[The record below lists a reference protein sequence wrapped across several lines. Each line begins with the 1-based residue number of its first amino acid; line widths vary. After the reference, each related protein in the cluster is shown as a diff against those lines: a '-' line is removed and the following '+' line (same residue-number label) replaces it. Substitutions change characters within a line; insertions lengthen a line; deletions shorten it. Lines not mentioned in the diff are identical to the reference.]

1 MLGADHVIVF
11 RGGRKMAGKK
21 VGTLIKEARTQAG
34 MTQEALAKKVKGVSA
49 SDISFAERGEK
60 ELTQAALK
68 EIAKVTGVTQKSLL
82 DAAKGTSGS
91 VEKTTSGSTKKT
103 TTGSAKKT
111 TSGSTK
117 KKTTGSAKKTTSG
130 SAKKTSS
137 GSAKKTGTD
146 TTFKL
151 SAEEK
156 KLIQAY
162 READEKQKAAVKM
175 LLLKTDGITSAAGL
189 AGHTAGAFGEL
200 LGSGDLLSSLVGS
213 VKDLLS

>member
-1 MLGADHVIVF
+1 
-11 RGGRKMAGKK
+11 MAGKK

-49 SDISFAERGEK
+49 SDISLAERGDK

-68 EIAKVTGVTQKSLL
+68 EIAKATGVTQKSLL

-91 VEKTTSGSTKKT
+91 
-103 TTGSAKKT
+103 AKKT
-111 TSGSTK
+111 TS
-117 KKTTGSAKKTTSG
+117 GSAKKTTSG

-137 GSAKKTGTD
+137 GSAKKTSSGSAKKTGTG

-175 LLLKTDGITSAAGL
+175 LLLKTDGITSVAGL

-200 LGSGDLLSSLVGS
+200 LGSGDLLNSLVGS
-213 VKDLLS
+213 VKDLVS

>member
-1 MLGADHVIVF
+1 
-11 RGGRKMAGKK
+11 MAGKK

-49 SDISFAERGEK
+49 GDISLAERGEK
-60 ELTQAALK
+60 ELPQAALK
-68 EIAKVTGVTQKSLL
+68 EIAKATGVTQKSLL
-82 DAAKGTSGS
+82 DAAKGASGS
-91 VEKTTSGSTKKT
+91 AKKTTSGSTKKT
-103 TTGSAKKT
+103 TTGSTKKT

-117 KKTTGSAKKTTSG
+117 KPASG
-130 SAKKTSS
+130 A
-137 GSAKKTGTD
+137 D
-146 TTFKL
+146 LKL

-162 READEKQKAAVKM
+162 READEKQKAAVRM
-175 LLLKTDGITSAAGL
+175 LLLKADGIVSASGL

-213 VKDLLS
+213 VKDLLK

>member
-1 MLGADHVIVF
+1 
-11 RGGRKMAGKK
+11 MAGKK

-49 SDISFAERGEK
+49 GDISLAERGEK
-60 ELTQAALK
+60 ELSQAALK
-68 EIAKVTGVTQKSLL
+68 EIAKATGVTQKSLL
-82 DAAKGTSGS
+82 DAAKGASGS
-91 VEKTTSGSTKKT
+91 AKKTTSGSTKKT
-103 TTGSAKKT
+103 TTGSTKKT

-117 KKTTGSAKKTTSG
+117 KTASEA
-130 SAKKTSS
+130 
-137 GSAKKTGTD
+137 D
-146 TTFKL
+146 LKL

-162 READEKQKAAVKM
+162 READEKQKVAVRM
-175 LLLKTDGITSAAGL
+175 LLLKADGIVSASGL

-213 VKDLLS
+213 VKDLLK

>member
-1 MLGADHVIVF
+1 
-11 RGGRKMAGKK
+11 MAGKK

-49 SDISFAERGEK
+49 GDISLAERGEK
-60 ELTQAALK
+60 ELSQAALK
-68 EIAKVTGVTQKSLL
+68 EIAKATGVTQKSLL
-82 DAAKGTSGS
+82 DAAKGASGS
-91 VEKTTSGSTKKT
+91 AKKTTAGSTKKTTTGSTKKTTSGSTKKT
-103 TTGSAKKT
+103 TSGSSKKT

-117 KKTTGSAKKTTSG
+117 KTTSG
-130 SAKKTSS
+130 STKKTAS
-137 GSAKKTGTD
+137 GAD
-146 TTFKL
+146 LKL

-162 READEKQKAAVKM
+162 READEKQKAAVRM
-175 LLLKTDGITSAAGL
+175 LLLKADGIVSASGL

-213 VKDLLS
+213 VKDLLK

>member
-1 MLGADHVIVF
+1 
-11 RGGRKMAGKK
+11 MAGKK

-49 SDISFAERGEK
+49 GDISLAERGEK
-60 ELTQAALK
+60 ELPQAALK
-68 EIAKVTGVTQKSLL
+68 EIAKATGVTQKSLL
-82 DAAKGTSGS
+82 DAAKGASGS
-91 VEKTTSGSTKKT
+91 AKKTTAGSTKKTTTGSTKKTTSGSTKKT
-103 TTGSAKKT
+103 TTGSTKKT

-117 KKTTGSAKKTTSG
+117 KTASG
-130 SAKKTSS
+130 A
-137 GSAKKTGTD
+137 D
-146 TTFKL
+146 LKL

-162 READEKQKAAVKM
+162 READEKQKAAVRM
-175 LLLKTDGITSAAGL
+175 LLLKADGIVSASGL

-213 VKDLLS
+213 VKDLLK